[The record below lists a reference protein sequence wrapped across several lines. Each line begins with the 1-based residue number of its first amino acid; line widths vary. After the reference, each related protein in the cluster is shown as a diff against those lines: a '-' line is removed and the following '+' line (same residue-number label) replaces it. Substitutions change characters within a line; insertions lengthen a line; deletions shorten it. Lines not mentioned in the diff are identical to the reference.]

1 MQYILTEEEY
11 NDLTAKAS
19 TANSLAKELKHV
31 KAKYYEVKSKY
42 DRLLV
47 YGVSINNEKLKLK

>member
-19 TANSLAKELKHV
+19 AANSLAKELKHT
-31 KAKYYEVKSKY
+31 KAKYHEVKSKY